1 MNEVIPTPD
10 FHSYTRGHWSCLLY
24 IETVIV
30 DHKGIPDYRKMNEDD
45 RDAAEQMEGHGL
57 LVWGGT
63 GMHPV
68 FQFTDYGWAVA
79 HAIRRLRGDAGD
91 PLSRP
96 FVAAIAFENC
106 VASQFK
112 AA

>member
-10 FHSYTRGHWSCLLY
+10 FHSYTRDHWSCLLY

-68 FQFTDYGWAVA
+68 FSFTDYGWAVA